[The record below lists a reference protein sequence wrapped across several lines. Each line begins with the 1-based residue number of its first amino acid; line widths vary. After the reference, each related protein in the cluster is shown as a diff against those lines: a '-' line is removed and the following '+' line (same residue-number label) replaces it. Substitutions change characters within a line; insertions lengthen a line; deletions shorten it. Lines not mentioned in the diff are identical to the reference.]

1 MSLRSS
7 APKNYAASRL
17 VDRLMRLLLL
27 LAALA
32 ALVPLAL
39 ILAYVLVQGA
49 RALTAEFFISS
60 YKPPAMPGL
69 PAAASPP
76 APASAPAA
84 AAPPEATPDPVA
96 GIDIGQVAGA
106 AAGVPPAAPGA
117 TPDPFAGIDIGQ
129 VAGVSATGVLT
140 DAGALPAAGE
150 VGDVAAQG
158 GVLHG
163 IVGTLL
169 VTGAGL
175 LIALPVGLL
184 AAIFLA
190 EYPNNRLAS
199 IVRFCCDLLSGAPS
213 IIAGVVVYILLVRYR
228 GADGRPLGFSGI
240 AGGVALAILM
250 LPTIIRTTEEMLR
263 LVPVSARE
271 AAYALGATQW
281 RATLSV
287 VIPAALPGI
296 ITGLLLAFARGAGE
310 TAPLLLTVL
319 GNNELTFNLFGP
331 IAALPLLAY
340 RYTESPF
347 PGEHTLAW
355 GAAFVLVAT
364 VLLVNMLTRLAT
376 RGRFHQP

>member
-84 AAPPEATPDPVA
+84 AAPPD
-96 GIDIGQVAGA
+96 
-106 AAGVPPAAPGA
+106 A